1 MDPPYG
7 INHQRPRLHLGST
20 SDFQL
25 RFPASCFHEVL
36 SLQIVY
42 CVLYKLVHTEPSLVR
57 VRAGDYEKGTVPPR
71 LGTVALAFECRLLN
85 MKILPSKIVRST
97 FSLITSRALSVTNIV
112 VIFEAI
118 PTNDFKN
125 A

>member
-1 MDPPYG
+1 VDAVIQYFG
-7 INHQRPRLHLGST
+7 SRSALKFALWTRESGST
-20 SDFQL
+20 NL
-25 RFPASCFHEVL
+25 KAL

-42 CVLYKLVHTEPSLVR
+42 CVLYKLVHTEPPLVR

-71 LGTVALAFECRLLN
+71 LGTVASAFECRLIN

-97 FSLITSRALSVTNIV
+97 FSLITSRALSVANIV